1 MEGPWRHSNL
11 DAGAAMIIPV
21 PVPLGGAVVVGEA
34 SITYLS
40 GAQPAK
46 SVPLKATIVRV
57 RRLPPGHTSWCMEEC
72 MLFVVYCCIKAFPKT
87 GKAHASCLA
96 DAVLRMTRGCSDLLL
111 FVAVPGTG
119 KGAQVGRA

>member
-57 RRLPPGHTSWCMEEC
+57 RRLPPGQGRVGCACCCLLLYKVPLKATIVRVRRLPPGHNSRCMEEC
-72 MLFVVYCCIKAFPKT
+72 MLLSTAASKRCLFP
-87 GKAHASCLA
+87 GQNS
-96 DAVLRMTRGCSDLLL
+96 
-111 FVAVPGTG
+111 
-119 KGAQVGRA
+119 

>member
-1 MEGPWRHSNL
+1 MDRPTQPATATRDARPAAQELVEGPWRHSNL

-57 RRLPPGHTSWCMEEC
+57 RRLPPG
-72 MLFVVYCCIKAFPKT
+72 
-87 GKAHASCLA
+87 
-96 DAVLRMTRGCSDLLL
+96 
-111 FVAVPGTG
+111 
-119 KGAQVGRA
+119 